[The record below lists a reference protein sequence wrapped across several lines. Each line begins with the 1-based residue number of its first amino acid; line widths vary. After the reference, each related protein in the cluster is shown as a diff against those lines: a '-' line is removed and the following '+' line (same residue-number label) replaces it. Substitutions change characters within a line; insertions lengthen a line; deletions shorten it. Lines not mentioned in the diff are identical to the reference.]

1 MVTWITTIIKCKQS
15 DSLNSCYAIHMRG
28 KRIPEVRGLRR
39 LKNLSWLSAQRV
51 ERLARALIVSTVE
64 KREIIFNEKNVPESV
79 YILLSGI
86 ARITCRNRKGQ
97 RRLVIL
103 VAPGM
108 ISGLPLPVSGIS
120 YDFRCEA
127 FTNCQVGT
135 IDLEAF
141 IRISL
146 GIESIDFKRMALNYL
161 GRWNLVQ
168 LRCSNF
174 MGCTLQERLALA
186 LLELSED
193 FGIRDSD
200 GLRLSL
206 LARHRDLAELVG
218 ASRPRITEHLSQFEQ
233 NRFIARKDR
242 QLIVQRELIENFLSQ
257 A

>member
-1 MVTWITTIIKCKQS
+1 M
-15 DSLNSCYAIHMRG
+15 
-28 KRIPEVRGLRR
+28 
-39 LKNLSWLSAQRV
+39 SWLSAQRV
-51 ERLARALIVSTVE
+51 ERLARALVVSTVE
-64 KREIIFNEKNVPESV
+64 KREIIFDEKSIPESV
-79 YILLSGI
+79 HILLSGI

-97 RRLVIL
+97 RRLVIM

-108 ISGLPLPVSGIS
+108 ISGFPVPVNGIS

-127 FTNCQVGT
+127 FTSCQIGA
-135 IDLEAF
+135 IDLDAF

-174 MGCTLQERLALA
+174 MSCSLQERLALA

-193 FGIRDSD
+193 FEQRDND
-200 GLRLSL
+200 GLRLNLST
-206 LARHRDLAELVG
+206 RHSDLAELVG

-233 NRFIARKDR
+233 DRFIARKDR
-242 QLIVQRELIENFLSQ
+242 QMFVQRDLIETFLSRAQ
-257 A
+257 AALTDG

>member
-1 MVTWITTIIKCKQS
+1 M
-15 DSLNSCYAIHMRG
+15 
-28 KRIPEVRGLRR
+28 
-39 LKNLSWLSAQRV
+39 SWLSAQRV
-51 ERLARALIVSTVE
+51 ERLARALVVSTVE
-64 KREIIFNEKNVPESV
+64 KREIVFDEKSVPESV

-97 RRLVIL
+97 RRLVIM

-108 ISGLPLPVSGIS
+108 ISGFPLPVNGIS

-127 FTNCQVGT
+127 FTSCQIGA
-135 IDLEAF
+135 IDLDAF

-174 MGCTLQERLALA
+174 MSCTLQERLALA

-193 FGIRDSD
+193 FGIRDND
-200 GLRLSL
+200 GVRLNL
-206 LARHRDLAELVG
+206 LTRHSDLAELVG

-233 NRFIARKDR
+233 DRLIARRDR
-242 QLIVQRELIENFLSQ
+242 MLIVQRDRIQDFLSRAQ
-257 A
+257 AALTGGGSA

>member
-1 MVTWITTIIKCKQS
+1 M
-15 DSLNSCYAIHMRG
+15 
-28 KRIPEVRGLRR
+28 
-39 LKNLSWLSAQRV
+39 SWLSAQRV
-51 ERLARALIVSTVE
+51 ERLARALVVSTVE
-64 KREIIFNEKNVPESV
+64 KREIVFDEKSVPESV

-97 RRLVIL
+97 RRLVIM

-108 ISGLPLPVSGIS
+108 ISGLPLPVNGIG

-127 FTNCQVGT
+127 FTSCQIGA
-135 IDLEAF
+135 IDLDAF

-161 GRWNLVQ
+161 GRWSLVQ

-174 MGCTLQERLALA
+174 MSCTLQERLALA

-193 FGIRDSD
+193 FGIADND
-200 GLRLSL
+200 GLRLNLST
-206 LARHRDLAELVG
+206 RHSDLAELVG

-233 NRFIARKDR
+233 DRFIARKDR
-242 QLIVQRELIENFLSQ
+242 QMFVQRDLIETFLSRAQ
-257 A
+257 TALTGGGSA

>member
-1 MVTWITTIIKCKQS
+1 MP
-15 DSLNSCYAIHMRG
+15 A
-28 KRIPEVRGLRR
+28 KRIVEVRSLRR
-39 LKNLSWLSAQRV
+39 LKNMSWLSAQRV

-64 KREIIFNEKNVPESV
+64 KRETIFDEKSIPESV
-79 YILLSGI
+79 HILLSGI

-97 RRLVIL
+97 RRLVIM

-108 ISGLPLPVSGIS
+108 ISGFPLPVNGIS

-127 FTNCQVGT
+127 FTSCRIGA
-135 IDLEAF
+135 IDLDAF

-174 MGCTLQERLALA
+174 MSCTLQERLALA

-193 FGIRDSD
+193 FGIADND
-200 GLRLSL
+200 GLRLNLST
-206 LARHRDLAELVG
+206 RQSDLAELVG

-233 NRFIARKDR
+233 DRFIARKDR
-242 QLIVQRELIENFLSQ
+242 QMIVQRDLIETFLSRAQ
-257 A
+257 TALTGGGSA

>member
-1 MVTWITTIIKCKQS
+1 M
-15 DSLNSCYAIHMRG
+15 
-28 KRIPEVRGLRR
+28 
-39 LKNLSWLSAQRV
+39 SWLSARRV
-51 ERLARALIVSTVE
+51 ERLARALVVSTVE
-64 KREIIFNEKNVPESV
+64 RREIVFDEKSVPESV

-97 RRLVIL
+97 RRLVIML
-103 VAPGM
+103 APGM
-108 ISGLPLPVSGIS
+108 IPGFPLSAGGIR

-127 FTNCQVGT
+127 LTSCQIGA

-174 MGCTLQERLALA
+174 MSCTIEERLALT

-193 FGIRDSD
+193 FGTRDND
-200 GLRLSL
+200 GLRLTVL
-206 LARHRDLAELVG
+206 TRHSDLAELVG
-218 ASRPRITEHLSQFEQ
+218 ASRPRITERLSRFEHDH
-233 NRFIARKDR
+233 FIARKDR
-242 QLIVQRELIENFLSQ
+242 QLIVQRDRIESFLSRAQ
-257 A
+257 AALSGGGSA

>member
-1 MVTWITTIIKCKQS
+1 MP
-15 DSLNSCYAIHMRG
+15 A
-28 KRIPEVRGLRR
+28 KRIVEVRSLRR
-39 LKNLSWLSAQRV
+39 LKNMSWLSAQRV
-51 ERLARALIVSTVE
+51 ERLARALVVSTVA
-64 KREIIFNEKNVPESV
+64 KREIVFDEKSVPESV

-97 RRLVIL
+97 RRLVIM

-108 ISGLPLPVSGIS
+108 ISGFPLPVSGIS

-127 FTNCQVGT
+127 FTSCQIGA
-135 IDLEAF
+135 INLEAF

-174 MGCTLQERLALA
+174 MSCTLQERLALA

-193 FGIRDSD
+193 FGVRDSD
-200 GLRLSL
+200 GVRLNL
-206 LARHRDLAELVG
+206 LTRQSDLAELVG
-218 ASRPRITEHLSQFEQ
+218 ASRPRITEYLSQFEQ
-233 NRFIARKDR
+233 DRLIARKDR
-242 QLIVQRELIENFLSQ
+242 ILIVQRDRIQNFLSRAQ
-257 A
+257 YALTGGGSA

>member
-1 MVTWITTIIKCKQS
+1 MP
-15 DSLNSCYAIHMRG
+15 A
-28 KRIPEVRGLRR
+28 KRIVEVRSLRR
-39 LKNLSWLSAQRV
+39 LKNMSWLSAQRV
-51 ERLARALIVSTVE
+51 ERLARALVVSTVE
-64 KREIIFNEKNVPESV
+64 KREIVFDEKSVPESV

-97 RRLVIL
+97 RRLVIM

-108 ISGLPLPVSGIS
+108 ISGFPLPVSGIS

-127 FTNCQVGT
+127 FTSCRIGA

-146 GIESIDFKRMALNYL
+146 GIESTDFKRMALNYL

-174 MGCTLQERLALA
+174 MSCTLQERLALA

-193 FGIRDSD
+193 FGIADND
-200 GLRLSL
+200 GLRLNLST
-206 LARHRDLAELVG
+206 RHSDLAELVG
-218 ASRPRITEHLSQFEQ
+218 ASRPRITEYLSQFEQ
-233 NRFIARKDR
+233 DRFIARKDR
-242 QLIVQRELIENFLSQ
+242 QMFVQRDLIEAFLSRAQ
-257 A
+257 AALTGGGSA

>member
-1 MVTWITTIIKCKQS
+1 M
-15 DSLNSCYAIHMRG
+15 
-28 KRIPEVRGLRR
+28 
-39 LKNLSWLSAQRV
+39 SWLSAQRL

-64 KREIIFNEKNVPESV
+64 KGEIIFDEKNFPESV

-97 RRLVIL
+97 RRLVIM

-108 ISGLPLPVSGIS
+108 ISGFPLPVSGIS

-127 FTNCQVGT
+127 FTRCQIGA

-146 GIESIDFKRMALNYL
+146 GIESSEFKRMALNYL

-174 MGCTLQERLALA
+174 MSCTVQERLALA

-193 FGIRDSD
+193 FGIRDNE
-200 GLRLSL
+200 GLRLTL
-206 LARHRDLAELVG
+206 LTRHRDLADLVG
-218 ASRPRITEHLSQFEQ
+218 ASRPRITEYLSEFEQ
-233 NRFIARKDR
+233 DRFIERKDR
-242 QLIVQRELIENFLSQ
+242 QLIVRRDRIENFLSQ
-257 A
+257 AQAALSGGGSA

>member
-1 MVTWITTIIKCKQS
+1 M
-15 DSLNSCYAIHMRG
+15 
-28 KRIPEVRGLRR
+28 
-39 LKNLSWLSAQRV
+39 SWLSAQRV
-51 ERLARALIVSTVE
+51 ERLARALVVSTVE
-64 KREIIFNEKNVPESV
+64 KREIVFDEKSVPESV

-97 RRLVIL
+97 RRLVIM

-108 ISGLPLPVSGIS
+108 IPAFPLPVNVIS

-127 FTNCQVGT
+127 FTSCQIGA

-146 GIESIDFKRMALNYL
+146 GIESIDFKRMSLNYL

-174 MGCTLQERLALA
+174 MSCTLQERLALA

-200 GLRLSL
+200 GLRLNVST
-206 LARHRDLAELVG
+206 RHSDLAELVG

-233 NRFIARKDR
+233 DRLIARKDR
-242 QLIVQRELIENFLSQ
+242 QMIVQRDLIETFLSRAQ
-257 A
+257 ATLTGGGSA

>member
-1 MVTWITTIIKCKQS
+1 M
-15 DSLNSCYAIHMRG
+15 AFGAAGG
-28 KRIPEVRGLRR
+28 KTRPRAGRQHVR
-39 LKNLSWLSAQRV
+39 KS
-51 ERLARALIVSTVE
+51 EIVFDE
-64 KREIIFNEKNVPESV
+64 KSVPESV

-97 RRLVIL
+97 RRLVIM

-108 ISGLPLPVSGIS
+108 IPAFPLPVNIIS

-127 FTNCQVGT
+127 FTSCQIGA

-174 MGCTLQERLALA
+174 MSCTLQERLALA

-193 FGIRDSD
+193 FGIADND
-200 GLRLSL
+200 GLRLNLST
-206 LARHRDLAELVG
+206 RHSDLAELVG

-233 NRFIARKDR
+233 DRFIARKDR
-242 QLIVQRELIENFLSQ
+242 QMFVQRDLIETFLSRAQ
-257 A
+257 TALTGGGSA